1 MDGPHVGGDVG
12 PAHFWVH
19 RRRRPVGF
27 SDIGIGPLH
36 ERIWTSE
43 NLPSICH
50 QNWAIW
56 NEIFSIFPS
65 AEKL

>member
-50 QNWAIW
+50 QNWAI
-56 NEIFSIFPS
+56 
-65 AEKL
+65 